1 MERLTLEKAR
11 EINATMVTEEHLI
24 LHAANVAAAMG
35 AMADHFGEDREHWQ
49 AVGFLHDYDYEK
61 YPEEHLKHTR
71 EPLEAL
77 GVPEEDIRAIL
88 SHGFGIC
95 SDVEP
100 VTPMEKS
107 LFTVDELTGIVQA
120 AARMRPAG
128 ITDLETKS
136 FMKKWKD
143 KRFAAKCDRELILK
157 GCGMLGMDIRD
168 VAEIVIRGMKEHA
181 EELKLTG
188 EPGAAE

>member
-11 EINATMVTEEHLI
+11 EINGTMVTEEHLI
-24 LHAANVAAAMG
+24 LHAANVSAAMG

-49 AVGFLHDYDYEK
+49 AVGYLHDYDYEK
-61 YPEEHLKHTR
+61 YPEEHLRHTR
-71 EPLEAL
+71 APLEAL

-88 SHGFGIC
+88 SHGFGGC
-95 SDVEP
+95 TDVEP
-100 VTPMEKS
+100 LTAMEKS

-128 ITDLETKS
+128 ITDLELKS

-157 GCGMLGMDIRD
+157 GCEMLGMDIRD

-188 EPGAAE
+188 AAD